1 MQDELIVNMYWQRD
15 ENAVTQSEIKYGK
28 YLRKIANNILYDF
41 RDVEESVNETYLKA
55 WNSMPPSKPSMLSVY
70 LGRLTRQ
77 FSIDIYRTKNRDKR
91 GGTQY
96 IDSLDELSECV
107 SGEESVEAQVEL
119 SELTGALEEYLR
131 SVPEEQRV
139 IFVGRYYFCDSL
151 RDIAR
156 YYGFS
161 ESKIKSILYRVRT
174 GLKLHLEK
182 EGLI

>member
-1 MQDELIVNMYWQRD
+1 MQDELIVNMYWRRD

-41 RDVEESVNETYLKA
+41 RDAEESVNETYLKA
-55 WNSMPPSKPSMLSVY
+55 WNSMPPSKPSVLSVY

-91 GGTQY
+91 GGAQY
-96 IDSLDELSECV
+96 TASLDELSECV

-119 SELTGALEEYLR
+119 SELTGALEKYLR
-131 SVPEEQRV
+131 SLSEEQRV

-182 EGLI
+182 EGFI

>member
-41 RDVEESVNETYLKA
+41 RDAEESVNETYLKA
-55 WNSMPPSKPSMLSVY
+55 WNSMPPSKPSVLSVY

-107 SGEESVEAQVEL
+107 SGEESVEAQVEANL
-119 SELTGALEEYLR
+119 
-131 SVPEEQRV
+131 PERW
-139 IFVGRYYFCDSL
+139 
-151 RDIAR
+151 
-156 YYGFS
+156 
-161 ESKIKSILYRVRT
+161 KNT
-174 GLKLHLEK
+174 
-182 EGLI
+182 